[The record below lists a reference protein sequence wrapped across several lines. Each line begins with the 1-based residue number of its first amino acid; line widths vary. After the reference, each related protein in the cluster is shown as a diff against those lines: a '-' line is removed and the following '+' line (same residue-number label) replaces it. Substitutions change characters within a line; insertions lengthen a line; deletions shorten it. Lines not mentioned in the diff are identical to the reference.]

1 MEHVT
6 QRGLLV
12 DEMMLDVKTMN
23 AVLHP
28 MEAGDVGFVVG
39 NDDRFPLSEGGLFFG
54 INLDVLRRRHG
65 IFPLVGRFIIL
76 PSTAPKEGSGLRR
89 HAV

>member
-12 DEMMLDVKTMN
+12 DEVMLDVKTVN
-23 AVLHP
+23 AVLHA

-54 INLDVLRRRHG
+54 INLDVLRWRHG
-65 IFPLVGRFIIL
+65 VSPLVGRFIIL
-76 PSTAPKEGSGLRR
+76 PSTAPKEGSGLRH